1 MVIPLGKRFEGSSP
15 MSHTATV
22 AARGVD
28 PRGLRF
34 VASVTA
40 ALLIA
45 ALLLGPVAGLPVLI
59 VQALAFAAGALAGLS
74 YQPWS
79 WLFRTAVRPRL
90 GAPAELEPAG
100 PPRFAQAVGL
110 AFAVV
115 GVIGALA
122 GWTTLFYAAIGLA
135 LVAALLNAL
144 FNFCLGCELYLL
156 GKRVLAR

>member
-1 MVIPLGKRFEGSSP
+1 
-15 MSHTATV
+15 MSHTATG